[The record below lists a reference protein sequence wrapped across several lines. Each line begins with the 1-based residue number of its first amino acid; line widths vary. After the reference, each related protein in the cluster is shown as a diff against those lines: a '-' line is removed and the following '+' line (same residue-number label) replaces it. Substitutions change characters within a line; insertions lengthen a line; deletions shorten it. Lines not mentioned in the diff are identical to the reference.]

1 MKSFFLTLLAGLFV
15 VFNSCAQSYPNK
27 PIRLI
32 SGPGPDIAARLL
44 ANQLSPKWGQQ
55 IIPETLAAASGKIAA
70 ETVLKSK
77 PDGYTLLNATSSFQ
91 ISHALGINVVDVV
104 NELTPIIMTNVL
116 PFILVVPAQAPFK
129 SVAELVAKAK
139 SSTQHLNYASG
150 GNGTL
155 PHLAAETFKS
165 LSKLELVHVPFK
177 SADQAALSVA
187 SGQVEMM
194 FTSYPVVKGLVE
206 SGKLKILATTSSKRL
221 DVLPDVPSMV
231 ELGFTEFNFISWTCL
246 FAPVGTPQ
254 AVISKIQSD
263 VSVALNSEE
272 LRRQFRQLGFELP
285 SDEHMD
291 EKLLSFLKKDSQK
304 LNALLKSSQVKID

>member
-1 MKSFFLTLLAGLFV
+1 MKSFFLTVLAGLFV

-91 ISHALGINVVDVV
+91 ISHALGINGVDVV

-129 SVAELVAKAK
+129 SIAELVAKAK

-254 AVISKIQSD
+254 AVIAKIQSD
-263 VSVALNSEE
+263 ASVALNSEE
-272 LRRQFRQLGFELP
+272 LRRQYRQLGFELP